1 MYDFFMKH
9 TILILV
15 TFLLLQQTVSG
26 QSHYPVTLTGF
37 NADVIYDTGET
48 LSSTADVDGGSWA
61 FYSKGIKE
69 DGGIPQS
76 FTSSIG
82 VPYKL
87 AAFTAKNALLLG
99 DKGQTSGELIFAS
112 PLKTS
117 QLWITGT
124 ASNGSKTF
132 QVVVNYT
139 DGTFSSSMDQTFQD
153 WFQDNGQ
160 KMALYGIS
168 RIKISNSEFDVRL
181 QFGLFEGAVPTNPAK
196 DIKSVT
202 ITNTGGSYAII
213 FGISAYDTTKPKITV
228 GNLDF
233 ISNAHMDTQWN
244 WTVKNTIDEYIP
256 NTLNQNFALFEAY
269 PSYHFNFEG
278 AIKYMWMKEYYP
290 TEFTKLKE
298 YIAKGNWHVSG
309 GSVDANDVMVP
320 SAESIIRNFLYGQ
333 KFYQK
338 EFGVKGGSDIMLPD
352 CFGFPATL
360 PTLGKHCGV
369 TGFHSQK
376 LSWGS
381 AYNYDELPPFG
392 RWKGVDGSE
401 IYVILKPG
409 SYTNQDAFYKDMS
422 YDSEMM
428 SEVNANKNTYGMAA
442 TYKYVGTGD
451 RGGGVNTETAKWLD
465 KSMSSAGP
473 VNVRMVSPDL
483 AFAEMDQYKESLPII
498 DHELPMR
505 THGTGCYTSQ
515 AIRKYWNRKNELLAD
530 ATEKSSFAADWL
542 GGLKYQQETIN
553 KSWIRLLWHQFHD
566 DITGTSI
573 PEAYGFSY
581 NDDILTQLDLSKT
594 MNDAVGSISRNLSTN
609 TVAGIPVVV
618 YNPLSI
624 ERSDVVESSIVAA
637 TEPTAL
643 SIMDKDGKSVP
654 VQITEYLDGKVSFI
668 FLATVPSLGYATYD
682 VRVNETSTPEASGML
697 NITTT
702 TIENDAYLVTV
713 NAKGD
718 VSSILDKRQ
727 SNKELLNAPVRLA
740 MLYDESKDW
749 PSWEIPYDV
758 ITGTPREYVD
768 ENVEVSIAENG
779 PLRSALKIKR
789 TKAGSE
795 FIQFIRLTSLG
806 SVDRIDFTNEVN
818 WQTQERLLKAVFP
831 LNASNVKATYDA
843 SIGAVQRSNNTSDL
857 YEVAGHQ
864 WADLTNS
871 DNVYGISIL
880 NDCKYGWDKPA
891 NNTLR
896 LSLIHTPKPGNF
908 DYEGRQ
914 DLGLNKFTYS
924 FYRHM
929 GQWNEDTQW
938 EASKLNQPLLAYQ
951 ATKHEGALGKSF
963 EFAKL
968 SSDKVAIK
976 ALKKAES
983 SDDMIVRVYELTGN
997 AQDNV
1002 EIEFPANIVS
1012 AKEVNGVEEEVGV
1025 ASFSGNKLTL
1035 SLTKFQPK
1043 TFAVKLAAP
1052 AATIAAP
1059 VSNAV
1064 TLTYN
1069 ADVMS
1074 NDADKK
1080 DGQFATSGSVYPA
1093 ELIADQVISEGIAF
1107 TMGSRANDAMNA
1119 VRCQGQT
1126 VTLPQGN
1133 NATKLYLLAASLNTA
1148 GSAVNFTVDGV
1159 ATPVKVEYFAD
1170 YVGQWGTVYASRF
1183 YKAENAALTLT
1194 HRHDYKNNT
1203 NLSYQYLYMF
1213 KYVITV
1219 PANVTTLTLPNDNN
1233 VFVFAATMSD
1243 NKNDDIVPLSEIRSL
1258 PEPKYTTII
1267 DDETCG
1273 YQLTPDAY
1281 SASGFTK
1288 TSEAPGMV
1296 GDNNP
1301 FTKWCDDKSAIKWV
1315 QLTFNEE
1322 MEVCQWNIL
1331 NAGIEGD
1338 ENISSA
1344 YTLQYMNASGLWVNA
1359 DVVTNNTAM
1368 KTSRVVAAV
1377 RAKKFRLLVVKGQQT
1392 GNTARIFSFDLYGR
1406 KASESGVEKIQLTNA
1421 TASNYPNPFSS
1432 STTIDCTVPD
1442 NTTHLTLMVYSATGS
1457 IMDVQEY
1464 PLIAGGK
1471 QNITWKN
1478 KSLAD
1483 GIYFYTILANS
1494 SEKDLKRIHGKMII
1508 ATGKR

>member
-15 TFLLLQQTVSG
+15 TFFLLQQSVSG

-48 LSSTADVDGGSWA
+48 LSSTADVDGMGWA
-61 FYSKGIKE
+61 FYSKGIQE
-69 DGGIPQS
+69 EGGMPQLY
-76 FTSSIG
+76 TSTIG

-99 DKGQTSGELIFAS
+99 DKGQTSGVLTFAS

-132 QVVVNYT
+132 QVVINYT
-139 DGTFSSSMDQTFQD
+139 DGTSSSSMDQTFQD
-153 WFQDNGQ
+153 WFQDNGN
-160 KMALYGIS
+160 KMAYFGIS
-168 RIKISNSEFDVRL
+168 RIKTSNGDFDGRL

-202 ITNTGGSYAII
+202 TTNTGGSYAII
-213 FGISAYDTTKPKITV
+213 VGISAYDTTKPKIAV
-228 GNLDF
+228 GNLNF
-233 ISNAHMDTQWN
+233 ITDAHMDTQWN

-269 PSYHFNFEG
+269 PNYHFNFEG

-290 TEFTKLKE
+290 TEYAKLKT
-298 YIAKGNWHVSG
+298 YVAQGRWSIAG

-333 KFYQK
+333 TFYKK

-352 CFGFPATL
+352 CFGFPYTL

-369 TGFHSQK
+369 TGFHSAK

-381 AYNYDELPPFG
+381 AYNYDNLPALAKW
-392 RWKGVDGSE
+392 RGVDGSQ
-401 IYVILKPG
+401 IFAILKPG
-409 SYTNQDAFYKDMS
+409 AYVTQDEYHKDMS
-422 YDSEMM
+422 YDSGIM
-428 SEVNANKNTYGMAA
+428 SEIKSNASTMGIPA
-442 TYKYVGTGD
+442 TFKYVGTGD
-451 RGGGVNTETAKWLD
+451 RGGAVSTETADWLE
-465 KSMSSAGP
+465 KSMASSGP
-473 VNVRMVSPDL
+473 VNVRIVSPDA
-483 AFAEMDQYKESLPII
+483 AFVEMEKYKGRLPII

-505 THGTGCYTSQ
+505 IHGTGCYTSQ
-515 AIRKYWNRKNELLAD
+515 TIRKYWNRKNELLAD
-530 ATEKSSFAADWL
+530 ATEKSSFAADWM
-542 GGLKYQQETIN
+542 GGLDYQQATIN
-553 KSWIRLLWHQFHD
+553 NSWIRLLWHQFHD
-566 DITGTSI
+566 DLTGTSI

-594 MNDAVGSISRNLSTN
+594 LNDAVGSISRNLSTN

-624 ERSDVVESSIVAA
+624 ERSDVVEASIVAA
-637 TEPTAL
+637 TQPTAL
-643 SIMDKDGKSVP
+643 NVIDKDGKSVP
-654 VQITEYLDGKVSFI
+654 VQITEYLNGKVSFV

-682 VRVNETSTPEASGML
+682 VRVNETSTPETSGTL
-697 NITTT
+697 KITTT

-727 SNKELLNAPVRLA
+727 SNKELLMAPIRLA

-795 FIQFIRLTSLG
+795 FVQFISMTSLG

-831 LNASNVKATYDA
+831 LKASNTKATYDA

-864 WADLTNS
+864 WADLTNT

-880 NDCKYGWDKPA
+880 NDCKYGWDKPT

-896 LSLIHTPKPGNF
+896 LSLIHTPKPGGYT
-908 DYEGRQ
+908 YEGRQ

-924 FYRHM
+924 FYRHL
-929 GQWNEDTQW
+929 GLWNEDTQW

-951 ATKHEGALGKSF
+951 TTKHEGTLGKSF
-963 EFAKL
+963 AFAKL

-976 ALKKAES
+976 ALKKAEN
-983 SDDMIVRVYELTGN
+983 SDEMIVRVYELTGN

-1012 AKEVNGVEEEVGV
+1012 AKEVNGVEEEIGV
-1025 ASFSGNKLTL
+1025 ASFSGKKLTL

-1043 TFAVKLAAP
+1043 TFAVTLAAP
-1052 AATIAAP
+1052 ATSIAAP

-1074 NDADKK
+1074 PDTDKK
-1080 DGQFATSGSVYPA
+1080 NGQFATSGSVYPA
-1093 ELIADQVISEGIAF
+1093 ELIANKVVSEGITF
-1107 TMGSRANDAMNA
+1107 TMGSRAINAMNA

-1126 VTLPQGN
+1126 INLPQGN
-1133 NATKLYLLAASLNTA
+1133 NATKLYILAASLNTA

-1170 YVGQWGTVYASRF
+1170 FVGQWGTVFASRF
-1183 YKAENAALTLT
+1183 CKAENAALTLT

-1213 KYVITV
+1213 KYVINV
-1219 PANVTTLTLPNDNN
+1219 PANATTLTLPNDNN

-1258 PEPKYTTII
+1258 PEPKYTIII

-1273 YQLTPDAY
+1273 YLLTPDIY
-1281 SASGFTK
+1281 TASGFTK
-1288 TSEAPGMV
+1288 TSEAPSMA

-1315 QLTFNEE
+1315 QYSYNEE
-1322 MEVCQWNIL
+1322 MEVCQWNVL

-1338 ENISSA
+1338 DNISSA
-1344 YTLQYMNASGLWVNA
+1344 YSLQYMNGSNQWVNA
-1359 DVVTNNTAM
+1359 DVVTNNTAI

-1377 RAKKFRLLVVKGQQT
+1377 RARKFRLLVVNGQQN
-1392 GNTARIFSFDLYGR
+1392 GNTARIYSFDLFGR
-1406 KASESGVEKIQLTNA
+1406 KASESGVEKNQMTNLTS
-1421 TASNYPNPFSS
+1421 SNYPNPFSR

-1442 NTTHLTLMVYSATGS
+1442 NTTSLTLMIYSATGS
-1457 IMDVQEY
+1457 VMDVQEY
-1464 PLIAGGK
+1464 PVIAGGK

-1483 GIYFYTILANS
+1483 GIYFYTILSNS
-1494 SEKDLKRIHGKMII
+1494 SEKELKRIHGKMII

>member
-1 MYDFFMKH
+1 MKH
-9 TILILV
+9 TLFFLV
-15 TFLLLQQTVSG
+15 TFFLLQQSVIG

-37 NADVIYDTGET
+37 NADVIYDTGEA
-48 LSSTADVDGGSWA
+48 LSSTADADGGSWA
-61 FYSKGIKE
+61 FYSKGIKVE
-69 DGGIPQS
+69 GGIPQS
-76 FTSSIG
+76 FTSTLG
-82 VPYKL
+82 VPYTL
-87 AAFTAKNALLLG
+87 GAFTAKNALLLG
-99 DKGQTSGELIFAS
+99 DKGLITGVLTFAS

-132 QVVVNYT
+132 QVVVNYS
-139 DGTFSSSMDQTFQD
+139 DGTSSAAMDQTFQD
-153 WFQDNGQ
+153 WYQNNGE

-168 RIKISNSEFDVRL
+168 RIKISDGEFDGRL

-228 GNLDF
+228 GDLNF

-256 NTLNQNFALFEAY
+256 NTLNQNFALFDAF

-290 TEFTKLKE
+290 TEYARLKN
-298 YIAKGNWHVSG
+298 YVTQGRWSIAG
-309 GSVDANDVMVP
+309 GSIDANDVMVP

-333 KFYQK
+333 KFFQK
-338 EFGVKGGSDIMLPD
+338 EFGVKGGADIMLPD
-352 CFGFPATL
+352 CFGFPHSL

-369 TGFHSQK
+369 TGFHSAK

-381 AYNYDELPPFG
+381 AYNYDNLPSLG
-392 RWKGVDGSE
+392 KWKGVDGSE
-401 IYVILKPG
+401 IFAILKPG
-409 SYTNQDAFYKDMS
+409 AYVTQDEFHKDMS
-422 YDSEMM
+422 YDSRIM
-428 SEVNANKNTYGMAA
+428 SEIKSNASTMGIPA
-442 TYKYVGTGD
+442 TFKYVGTGD
-451 RGGGVNTETAKWLD
+451 RGGAVSNETADWLQ
-465 KSMSSAGP
+465 KSMASSGP
-473 VNVRMVSPDL
+473 VNVRILSPDA
-483 AFAEMDQYKESLPII
+483 AFAEMEKYKERLPII

-505 THGTGCYTSQ
+505 IHGTGCYTSQ
-515 AIRKYWNRKNELLAD
+515 TIRKYWNRKNELLAD

-542 GGLKYQQETIN
+542 GGLNYQQETIN
-553 KSWIRLLWHQFHD
+553 KAWIRLLWHQFHD
-566 DITGTSI
+566 DLTGTSI

-581 NDDILTQLDLSKT
+581 NDDVLTQLDLSKT
-594 MNDAVGSISRNLSTN
+594 LNDAVGSISRNLSTN
-609 TVAGIPVVV
+609 TVAGIPVIV

-624 ERSDVVESSIVAA
+624 ERSDVVEASIAAA

-643 SIMDKDGKSVP
+643 SVIDKDGLSVP

-682 VRVNETSTPEASGML
+682 VRINETSTPTTSGTL
-697 NITTT
+697 KITTT

-727 SNKELLNAPVRLA
+727 SNKELLNAPIRLA
-740 MLYDESKDW
+740 LLYDESKDW

-758 ITGTPREYVD
+758 ITGTPREYAD

-795 FIQFIRLTSLG
+795 FIQFVRLTSLG

-818 WQTQERLLKAVFP
+818 WQTKERLLKAVFP
-831 LNASNVKATYDA
+831 LKASNTKATYDA
-843 SIGAVQRSNNTSDL
+843 SIGVVQRSNNTSDL

-864 WADLTNS
+864 WADLTNA
-871 DNVYGISIL
+871 DNTYGISIL

-896 LSLIHTPKPGNF
+896 LSLIHTPKPGGYT
-908 DYEGRQ
+908 YEGNQ

-929 GQWNEDTQW
+929 GLWNEETQW

-951 ATKHEGALGKSF
+951 ATKHEGSLGKSF
-963 EFAKL
+963 EFARL
-968 SSDKVAIK
+968 SSGKVAIK

-983 SDDMIVRVYELTGN
+983 SEDMIVRVYELTGN
-997 AQDNV
+997 TQENV
-1002 EIEFPANIVS
+1002 EIEFPANILS
-1012 AKEVNGVEEEVGV
+1012 AREVNGVEEEVG
-1025 ASFSGNKLTL
+1025 AATFSGKKLTL

-1043 TFAVKLAAP
+1043 TFALTLAAP
-1052 AATIAAP
+1052 ATSTAAP

-1064 TLTYN
+1064 ALTYN

-1074 NDADKK
+1074 TDADKR

-1093 ELIADQVISEGIAF
+1093 ELIANQVVSEGIAF

-1126 VTLPQGN
+1126 ITLPQGN

-1170 YVGQWGTVYASRF
+1170 YIGQWGTVYANRF

-1194 HRHDYKNNT
+1194 HRHDYKSNS

-1219 PANVTTLTLPNDNN
+1219 PANATTLTLPNDNN

-1243 NKNDDIVPLSEIRSL
+1243 NTNDDIVPLSEISTL
-1258 PEPKYTTII
+1258 PEPKYTTTP
-1267 DDETCG
+1267 DDVTCG
-1273 YQLTPDAY
+1273 YQLKPDMY
-1281 SASGFTK
+1281 SASAYIN
-1288 TSEAPGMV
+1288 SNEAPAMV

-1301 FTKWCDDKSAIKWV
+1301 FTKWCDDKATIKWV
-1315 QLTFNEE
+1315 QLAFNED
-1322 MEVCQWNIL
+1322 MEVCQWNVL

-1338 ENISSA
+1338 DKITPA
-1344 YTLQYMNASGLWVNA
+1344 YTLQYMNANGIWVNA
-1359 DVVTNNTAM
+1359 DVVTNNTAI
-1368 KTSRVVAAV
+1368 KTSRVVPAI
-1377 RAKKFRLLVVKGQQT
+1377 RARKFRLLIVKGEVN
-1392 GNTARIFSFDLYGR
+1392 GNTARIYSFDLFGR
-1406 KASESGVEKIQLTNA
+1406 KASESGIEKNQLTNA

-1442 NTTHLTLMVYSATGS
+1442 DATSLTLMIYNATGS
-1457 IMDVQEY
+1457 LMDIHEY
-1464 PLIAGGK
+1464 PVLAGGK

-1478 KSLAD
+1478 KSLSD
-1483 GIYFYTILANS
+1483 GVYFYTIQSNS
-1494 SEKDLKRIHGKMII
+1494 SEEKRIYGKMII
-1508 ATGKR
+1508 ASIQQ